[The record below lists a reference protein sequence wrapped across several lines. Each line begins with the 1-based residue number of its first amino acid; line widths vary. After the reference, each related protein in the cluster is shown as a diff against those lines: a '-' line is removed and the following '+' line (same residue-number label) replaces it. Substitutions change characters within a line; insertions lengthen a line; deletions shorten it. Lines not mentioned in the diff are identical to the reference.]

1 MFWAI
6 VIVLLCICGMLLEV
20 SATNLILAPI
30 LAPIA
35 VAFGIGPIQFG
46 LVLVFPLAMG
56 QATPPFG
63 TCLFVSC
70 GLSGRTVGGISK
82 QILLFVLVEIGRK
95 NVCEH
100 VSVRGSGADGGWRE
114 YFTAPASEVYK
125 IDDSVDWKDAALVEP
140 YAIGAHCTSR
150 ARIVPDDV
158 VFILGTGTIG
168 SIILQTCKAKG
179 CKTVICCDIDDSSL
193 ARAKEYG
200 ADYVINFSGGHAI
213 IANKG
218 IPTVAVNGQQALS
231 SPQINDMQI
240 PAKTSVRLRAVGRR
254 FPFQEPLKGKGH
266 SQLHHLAS

>member
-6 VIVLLCICGMLLEV
+6 VIVLLCICGMFLEV
-20 SATNLILAPI
+20 GATNLILAPI
-30 LAPIA
+30 A
-35 VAFGIGPIQFG
+35 VAFSIDPIQFG

-82 QILLFVLVEIGRK
+82 QILPFVLVEIGCK
-95 NVCEH
+95 HVCEH

-114 YFTAPASEVYK
+114 YFTAPASEVYQ

-150 ARIVPDDV
+150 ARIVPDNV

-168 SIILQTCKAKG
+168 SIILQTCKG
-179 CKTVICCDIDDSSL
+179 LQDRHLLRHRRLLSR
-193 ARAKEYG
+193 RAKEYG
-200 ADYVINFSGGHAI
+200 VDYVINFPGGRAI

-240 PAKTSVRLRAVGRR
+240 PAKASVRLRAVGRR
-254 FPFQEPLKGKGH
+254 FPFQEPLKGQGD